1 MIKVLIDNPLLLLF
15 AVAAIGYPLGR
26 IRVGGSS
33 LGVAAVLFVGLAF
46 GALHPDMKL
55 PEIIYLLGL
64 VLFVYTVGI
73 SNGPSFFAS
82 FRRKGLRDN
91 LLVLALIV
99 TGAGMAAGAALLLGL
114 RSTLAA
120 GLFAGSLTN
129 TPTLA
134 SALEQIKATAP
145 AALRD
150 QLLAEPVIGYSVT
163 YPIGVIGMILA
174 IALTQRLWKIDYAA
188 EARSLRDASAG
199 TAHLQ
204 NWTFRVTEPGA
215 AGINVFELIRQHRW
229 DVVVGRVMHGGQLA
243 LASPQTRLDAGDM
256 VSVIGTPEV
265 LGEVKHYLGEPCP
278 EQLELDRRELDYRR
292 IFVSNRAVVGR
303 RLRDL
308 HVQQRFGALV
318 TRVRRGDIELLPHG
332 DTVLEPGD
340 RVRVVVPRERMDEV
354 SKFFGDSY
362 KALSEV
368 DVLTFNLG
376 LALGIL
382 VGLLPIPLPGGIAV
396 KLGFAGGPLLVALIL
411 GALGRT
417 GPLVW
422 SLPYSAN
429 LTLRQIGLVLFLAS
443 VGTRSGY
450 AFMTMLREG
459 NGLSL
464 LLVGA
469 AITCTVATLM
479 LWIGYKLLKIP
490 MSNLVGM
497 LAGLQTQPAV
507 LGFALEQ
514 TQNDLPNVG
523 YATVYPVATIAKI
536 VAVQVLL
543 VVLAR

>member
-55 PEIIYLLGL
+55 PEIVYLLGL

-99 TGAGMAAGAALLLGL
+99 TGACMAAGAALLMGL
-114 RSTLAA
+114 RSTLAV
-120 GLFAGSLTN
+120 GMFAGSLTN
-129 TPTLA
+129 TPALA

-145 AALRD
+145 AAVRD
-150 QLLAEPVIGYSVT
+150 QLLADPVIGYSVT

-174 IALTQRLWKIDYAA
+174 ITLTQRLWKIDYAA
-188 EARSLRDASAG
+188 EARSLRDAGGG

-215 AGINVFELIRQHRW
+215 VGINVFELIRQHHW
-229 DVVVGRVMHGGQLA
+229 DVVVGRVMHGGHLA
-243 LASPQTRLDAGDM
+243 LAGPQTRLDTGDM

-265 LGEVKHYLGEPCP
+265 LAEVKRYLGEPCP
-278 EQLELDRRELDYRR
+278 ERLELDRRELDYRR
-292 IFVSNRAVVGR
+292 IFVSNRAIVGR

-340 RVRVVVPRERMDEV
+340 RVRVVAPCERMDEV

-429 LTLRQIGLVLFLAS
+429 LTLRQIGLVLFLAG

-450 AFMTMLREG
+450 AFLSMLRDG
-459 NGLSL
+459 NGLTL
-464 LLVGA
+464 LLAGA
-469 AITCTVATLM
+469 VITCTVATLM

-490 MSNLVGM
+490 MGNLVGM

-514 TQNDLPNVG
+514 TENDLPNVG

>member
-1 MIKVLIDNPLLLLF
+1 MIKLLLDNPLLLLF

-26 IRVGGSS
+26 IRVAGSS

-55 PEIIYLLGL
+55 PEVVYLLGL

-91 LLVLALIV
+91 TLVLVMIMLAAAL
-99 TGAGMAAGAALLLGL
+99 TAGAALLLGL
-114 RSTLAA
+114 RSTLAV
-120 GLFAGSLTN
+120 GMFTGSLTN
-129 TPTLA
+129 TPSLA

-163 YPIGVIGMILA
+163 YPMGVIGMLLA
-174 IALTQRLWKIDYAA
+174 ISLTQRLWRVDYAA
-188 EARSLRDASAG
+188 EARSLREPGAG
-199 TAHLQ
+199 TSHLQ
-204 NWTFRVTEPGA
+204 NWTFRVTEPAA
-215 AGINVFELIRQHRW
+215 AGVNVFELIGQHHW
-229 DVVVGRVMHGGQLA
+229 DVVVGRVMHGGQMA
-243 LASPQTRLDAGDM
+243 LAGPQTLLTTGDM

-265 LGEVKHYLGEPCP
+265 LGEVKRYLGEPCSDR
-278 EQLELDRRELDYRR
+278 LDLDRRELDYRR
-292 IFVSNRAVVGR
+292 IFVSNRAIIGR
-303 RLRDL
+303 RLGDL
-308 HVQQRFGALV
+308 QVQQRFGALV

-340 RVRVVVPRERMDEV
+340 RVRVVAPRERMEEV

-450 AFMTMLREG
+450 AFLSMLRQG
-459 NGLSL
+459 NGLEI
-464 LLVGA
+464 LVAGA
-469 AITCTVATLM
+469 LITCTIATLT

-490 MSNLVGM
+490 MGTLVGM

-514 TQNDLPNVG
+514 TENDLPNVG

-536 VAVQVLL
+536 VAVQILLMVLG
-543 VVLAR
+543 R